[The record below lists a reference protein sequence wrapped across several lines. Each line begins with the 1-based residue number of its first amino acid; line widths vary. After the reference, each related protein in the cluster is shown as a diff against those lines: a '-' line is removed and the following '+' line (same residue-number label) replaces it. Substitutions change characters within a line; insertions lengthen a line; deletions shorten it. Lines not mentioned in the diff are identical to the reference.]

1 MGGHAP
7 AGVVLE
13 ETVEEKDVGVMIR
26 NDLKSTSQAAKSAK
40 KANQVLG
47 QMARAFYYRDK
58 FTWTHLYKTYVR
70 CHLEYC
76 VQAWSPYY
84 AADKELLEKV
94 QRRAV
99 GMISGLTGG
108 SYEEKL
114 AEIGLTTLEQRRK
127 RGDMIQT
134 WKIVHRADNVE
145 KETWFEMTADGEAVH
160 RTRLTKD
167 KTKIVKPRTK
177 YKLRENY
184 FSVRVVDEWN
194 QLSQRVREAKTINS
208 FKNMYDEWIEKGRK

>member
-1 MGGHAP
+1 
-7 AGVVLE
+7 
-13 ETVEEKDVGVMIR
+13 
-26 NDLKSTSQAAKSAK
+26 
-40 KANQVLG
+40 
-47 QMARAFYYRDK
+47 
-58 FTWTHLYKTYVR
+58 
-70 CHLEYC
+70 
-76 VQAWSPYY
+76 
-84 AADKELLEKV
+84 
-94 QRRAV
+94 
-99 GMISGLTGG
+99 MISGLTGG

-134 WKIVHRADNVE
+134 WKIIHRADNVE

-160 RTRLTKD
+160 KTRLTKD